1 MQIVP
6 VSRIDDNVSFR
17 GICGLCQSWRDRE
30 TYGGYL
36 TAPRQ
41 HHGLFEIRC
50 REVVITDAAGDSL
63 RCRCGDVVYLPK
75 GAVYKTTF
83 LSDTPTAETLL
94 VNFDAFAHG
103 SEAFFADGIRKLTT
117 LAPPAVAD
125 CFAEIAALTRGAV
138 AGATYVLSAFYR
150 LLGLLGDAIER
161 ERLAADSRAAELY
174 PALDYLN
181 RHIDENTGIARLGR
195 MCAMS
200 ETNFRKRFKAYTGLA
215 PAQYRLRA
223 RLEKAE
229 RLLAD
234 SDATIESIALDL
246 GFYDTAYFCKVFRR
260 QTGRTPVRY
269 RREYAAADAQKSGA
283 SRPDDKDAP
292 H

>member
-1 MQIVP
+1 
-6 VSRIDDNVSFR
+6 
-17 GICGLCQSWRDRE
+17 
-30 TYGGYL
+30 
-36 TAPRQ
+36 
-41 HHGLFEIRC
+41 
-50 REVVITDAAGDSL
+50 
-63 RCRCGDVVYLPK
+63 
-75 GAVYKTTF
+75 
-83 LSDTPTAETLL
+83 
-94 VNFDAFAHG
+94 
-103 SEAFFADGIRKLTT
+103 
-117 LAPPAVAD
+117 
-125 CFAEIAALTRGAV
+125 
-138 AGATYVLSAFYR
+138 
-150 LLGLLGDAIER
+150 
-161 ERLAADSRAAELY
+161 
-174 PALDYLN
+174 
-181 RHIDENTGIARLGR
+181 
-195 MCAMS
+195 MS

-292 H
+292 Q